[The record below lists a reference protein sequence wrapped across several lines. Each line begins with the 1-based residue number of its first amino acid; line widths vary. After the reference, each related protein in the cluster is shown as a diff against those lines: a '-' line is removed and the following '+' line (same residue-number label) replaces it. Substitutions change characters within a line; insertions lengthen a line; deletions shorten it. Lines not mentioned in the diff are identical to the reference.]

1 VRNIEMREESGTP
14 DIIGSVR
21 IGLCL
26 MIREKISDDL
36 ILKKEHE
43 INSYIYKELSNV
55 PNLLILGPKENYK
68 KIPILSFAIKFSGKL
83 FHYNFICSLLN
94 DLFGIQ
100 SRGGCAC
107 ASTYGQKCL
116 GLNENKLSDLEKIV
130 CNGCEIFRPGYTRV
144 NFPYFYEWDLID
156 YIIYA
161 IKFVAKY
168 GYLFLSHYAFKIESG
183 EYYHRKEE
191 EEKRR
196 WLNQLDFKDGDIII
210 PSLTNEKE
218 ENLTKR
224 DLENMKNK
232 ADEILRDMRNITK
245 HTLGKS
251 KINHLILFEENES
264 NRWFLIPD
272 DLEHLNIIDNFE
284 EASCKESSEKNFNE
298 KINKEAIIKLNVGF
312 NLEKVEEDNKNVLLN
327 SNTNTN
333 LYKNENENEKDKDKD
348 IDLIN
353 EFSEEFHSKGKKSN
367 KKNIDTNLF
376 PE

>member
-1 VRNIEMREESGTP
+1 MREESGTP

-26 MIREKISDDL
+26 MIKEKISDEL
-36 ILKKEHE
+36 ILSKERE
-43 INSYIYKELSNV
+43 INGYIYNELSTIS
-55 PNLLILGPKENYK
+55 NLFILGPKDQMD
-68 KIPILSFAIKFSGKL
+68 KIPILSFAIKFSEKL

-116 GLNENKLSDLEKIV
+116 GLNEQKLSELEKIV
-130 CNGCEIFRPGYTRV
+130 CNGQEIFRPGYTRV
-144 NFPYFYEWDLID
+144 NFPYFYEKSMID
-156 YIIYA
+156 YILYA

-168 GYLFLSHYAFKIESG
+168 AYLFLNHYAFKIESG

-196 WLNQLDFKDGDIII
+196 WLNQLDFKDGEIII
-210 PSLTNEKE
+210 PALTNEKE
-218 ENLTKR
+218 ENLTEK
-224 DLENMKNK
+224 DLENMKK
-232 ADEILRDMRNITK
+232 RADEILRDLRNITK

-272 DLEHLNIIDNFE
+272 DIEHLNITDNFE
-284 EASCKESSEKNFNE
+284 EAVDKENGNKFIE
-298 KINKEAIIKLNVGF
+298 KIYKEANLKLNVGF
-312 NLEKVEEDNKNVLLN
+312 ELEKSDGNFDKNKEANDDLIKIDCKEP
-327 SNTNTN
+327 
-333 LYKNENENEKDKDKD
+333 KNDKE
-348 IDLIN
+348 LIN
-353 EFSEEFHSKGKKSN
+353 EFSEEFHTEEKLSKKK
-367 KKNIDTNLF
+367 KVDINLF